1 MKKFKTLLLPALAV
15 LAAAGLGACQ
25 PSGSKAGEE
34 QSAAVQPVESAAEH
48 SGAAAEAS
56 IKENASVVT
65 DDHRSAT
72 AAPVSDYTGDDVKRD
87 VALFYAKSLEAVK
100 KCKTR
105 DEAAAAGEH
114 LYEQVRKAYDD
125 PKALGLCRRDG
136 VGRKCGEGQA
146 DRALAAAAAREV
158 IFCCSW
164 GAFCASCLAFLRFS

>member
-34 QSAAVQPVESAAEH
+34 QSAAVQPVESVAEQ

-56 IKENASVVT
+56 IKEDASAVVT

-125 PKALGLCRRDG
+125 PKAF
-136 VGRKCGEGQA
+136 QA
-146 DRALAAAAAREV
+146 FVDEMESVENVEKAKQIVRLQQRLPEK
-158 IFCCSW
+158 
-164 GAFCASCLAFLRFS
+164 

>member
-25 PSGSKAGEE
+25 PLGSKAGEE
-34 QSAAVQPVESAAEH
+34 QSAAVQPVESASEH

-56 IKENASVVT
+56 IKEDASAVVT

-125 PKALGLCRRDG
+125 PKAF
-136 VGRKCGEGQA
+136 QA
-146 DRALAAAAAREV
+146 FVDEMESVENVEKAKQIVRLQQRLPEK
-158 IFCCSW
+158 
-164 GAFCASCLAFLRFS
+164 